1 MENRTPEARPAPS
14 TANVTLRL
22 YRDLLFPGC
31 IASSTRAAA
40 RIAPGKILLVA
51 LLCLGA
57 TPASA
62 GSQPPL
68 GWACW
73 ISEQAPV
80 SIKCIRDRS
89 HLRQATLDD
98 QEAALR
104 NLRPDTADAPE
115 DIPEQLPH
123 ATSDGEGQPPQ
134 AAPDDPED
142 ELEAEVLDQI
152 YSKILV
158 GDTARLDDLVEK
170 HNGDLRKDSVW
181 AIKIHTLPLDSSWLE
196 NRPARI
202 VKSALCRGYS
212 SCSVILRE
220 PGH

>member
-1 MENRTPEARPAPS
+1 MENRPSDAKVAPS
-14 TANVTLRL
+14 ATSGPTRITCGPPPAR
-22 YRDLLFPGC
+22 Y
-31 IASSTRAAA
+31 IASSFRTATRNIFLA
-40 RIAPGKILLVA
+40 A
-51 LLCLGA
+51 LLCHGA
-57 TPASA
+57 TAAHA
-62 GSQPPL
+62 GNPPPL
-68 GWACW
+68 AWACW
-73 ISEQAPV
+73 ISEQEPI

-89 HLRQATLDD
+89 HLSQTAPDN
-98 QEAALR
+98 QEAALL
-104 NLRPDTADAPE
+104 NLRPDTADAPP
-115 DIPEQLPH
+115 DTP
-123 ATSDGEGQPPQ
+123 GQPPQ
-134 AAPDDPED
+134 AELGGQSQLGQTATDEPDD

-152 YSKILV
+152 YSRILV

-181 AIKIHTLPLDSSWLE
+181 AIKIHTLPIDSSWLE